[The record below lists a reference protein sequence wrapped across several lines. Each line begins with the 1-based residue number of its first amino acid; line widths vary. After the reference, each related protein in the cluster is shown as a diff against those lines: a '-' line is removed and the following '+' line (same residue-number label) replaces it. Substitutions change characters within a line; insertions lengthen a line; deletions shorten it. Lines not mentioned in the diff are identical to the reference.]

1 MSRAEPAAP
10 IAAPFA
16 APPAPGEVIEAAPGV
31 LWARFAL
38 PFALNH
44 VNIYLIEDGDGF
56 AAIDTGIANDETR
69 AAWEALLEGPLA
81 GSRLTRL
88 IVTHHHPDHVG
99 LAGWLTERFDLPV
112 HMSETEYLTTRFFM
126 SGREAAHGEV
136 YHRFYRQHGMS
147 AEQADLITNR
157 GHSYLDMITG
167 LPAQFY
173 GLEENAT
180 LEIGGRRFTIL
191 KGGGHASDQAM
202 LYCADEG
209 LFFAADQVLERITPN
224 VSVHA
229 MQPEAN
235 PLGHFLRS
243 QARLREAVPG
253 DVLALP
259 GHQMPLRDVHR
270 RIDELIDHHDRRC
283 DFIWETCRAEPLTV
297 AEITPRLFHH
307 RKLDAHQMSFAF
319 SEALAHV
326 NHMIAEGRAA
336 WAEKGAVW
344 RLRSA

>member
-1 MSRAEPAAP
+1 MTTETFEP
-10 IAAPFA
+10 PFA
-16 APPAPGEVIEAAPGV
+16 RPPEPGEVIEAAPGV

-44 VNIYLIEDGDGF
+44 VNIYLVEDGDGW
-56 AAIDTGIANDETR
+56 AAIDTGIANDETK
-69 AAWEALLEGPLA
+69 AAWDALLTGPLK

-88 IVTHHHPDHVG
+88 IITHHHPDHVG
-99 LAGWLTERFDLPV
+99 LAGWLAERFDLPV

-126 SGREAAHGEV
+126 TGREAAHGEV

-147 AEQADLITNR
+147 AEEADAVAGR
-157 GHSYLDMITG
+157 GHTYLEMITG
-167 LPAQFY
+167 LPAQFH
-173 GLEENAT
+173 GLDDGASLT
-180 LEIGGRRFTIL
+180 IGGRRFNVL

-202 LYCADEG
+202 LHCQEDS

-235 PLGHFLRS
+235 PLGNFLRS
-243 QARLREAVPG
+243 LARLKRDVPDG
-253 DVLALP
+253 TLALP
-259 GHQMPLRDVHR
+259 GHQMPLRAVHR
-270 RIDELIDHHDRRC
+270 RIDELIDHHEKRC
-283 DFIWETCRAEPLTV
+283 EIIADLCRKAPMSVYALTP
-297 AEITPRLFHH
+297 ALFHN

-326 NHMIAEGRAA
+326 NHMIVEGQAEWADKGAA
-336 WAEKGAVW
+336 WT
-344 RLRSA
+344 LRTT